1 MKNVIEIKNLKK
13 HFGSGENEALIFD
26 GADLN
31 IEKGSFVSLTGAS
44 GSGKSTLLYL
54 IGGLDRDF
62 TGDIRISGQSIT
74 GMDDKQ
80 LSELRS
86 FKMSYVFQFYN
97 LVANLTVEENILLP
111 IELSG
116 RKTKD
121 YIPQL
126 NSLLELT
133 GLTAKRNC
141 YPSQLSGGQQQRCS
155 IARAVLT
162 EPQILLADEAT
173 GNLDRASGE
182 EIMKLFK
189 RLNEEKGI
197 TILQVTHSDECAAY
211 GNRIVK
217 LRDHILEDVV

>member
-111 IELSG
+111 IRYIRRSRSARISPS
-116 RKTKD
+116 RK
-121 YIPQL
+121 I
-126 NSLLELT
+126 SCF
-133 GLTAKRNC
+133 R
-141 YPSQLSGGQQQRCS
+141 
-155 IARAVLT
+155 
-162 EPQILLADEAT
+162 
-173 GNLDRASGE
+173 
-182 EIMKLFK
+182 
-189 RLNEEKGI
+189 
-197 TILQVTHSDECAAY
+197 
-211 GNRIVK
+211 
-217 LRDHILEDVV
+217 